1 MDQNL
6 NKLKLKI
13 VDGAFSHCEYSN
25 NPTPPL
31 QKSPYL
37 YWDRTPNINKNETLF
52 VTESNIMNPSII
64 KLPIKKVAWLLE
76 CKFFSPMNYSWIE
89 SNYKNYDYV
98 LTHDKELIPKI
109 PNSLWLPTGG
119 CWVSESDWSCDYQ
132 KNKLLSMMISDKKQL
147 EGHKLRHKIK
157 NEKLPVDIFG
167 RGYNFIEHKITA
179 LKDYKFHIT
188 IENSKVP
195 GYFTEKLIDCFVT
208 GTVPIYW
215 GDPKINEVFDTS
227 GMIIV
232 NSFDEIKEVI
242 NKIENQDFD
251 TYKTGIKNNFEES
264 KKYILSENYLYENYK
279 FLIQ

>member
-6 NKLKLKI
+6 NKIKLKI

-37 YWDRTPNINKNETLF
+37 YWDRSPNINQNETLF

-64 KLPIKKVAWLLE
+64 NLPIKKIAWLLE
-76 CKFFSPMNYSWIE
+76 CKFFSPMNYYWIE

-98 LTHDKELIPKI
+98 LTHDKEIIPKI
-109 PNSLWLPTGG
+109 PNALWLPTGG
-119 CWVSESDWSCDYQ
+119 CWVSNSDWSCEYQ
-132 KNKLLSMMISDKKQL
+132 KNKLVSMMISDKTQL

-157 NEKLPVDIFG
+157 NENLPIDIFG
-167 RGYNFIEHKITA
+167 RGFNYVENKITA
-179 LKDYKFHIT
+179 LKDYKFHVT
-188 IENSKVP
+188 IENSRVP

-208 GTVPIYW
+208 GTIPIYW
-215 GDPKINEVFDTS
+215 GDPKIDEVFDTS

-232 NSFDEIKEVI
+232 NSFEEINEVI
-242 NKIENQDFD
+242 NEIQKIDFEL
-251 TYKTGIKNNFEES
+251 YKTGIKNNFDES